1 MADAEERIRDERGP
15 SLAATG
21 SGGTTPTGRA
31 GSMDRERRLL
41 QRVVAVAALVPV
53 LSGLSGVVF
62 GFGLTGDRTMSV
74 SADSHFRYLSGLL
87 LGIGLCFWSTIP
99 SIEEKTTFFRFLTLV
114 VVLGGLARLLGLWLT
129 GLPSLTMLAALMMEL
144 IVTPAL
150 CLWQTRVANRYA
162 DETGVA

>member
-1 MADAEERIRDERGP
+1 MADSEGRTLDGGASSAAGEP
-15 SLAATG
+15 SA
-21 SGGTTPTGRA
+21 TTPDSRA
-31 GSMDRERRLL
+31 GAVDRERRLL
-41 QRVVAVAALVPV
+41 QRVIAVAALVPV

-62 GFGLTGDRTMSV
+62 GFALTGDRAMSV

-114 VVLGGLARLLGLWLT
+114 VVLGGIARLLGLWLT
-129 GLPSLTMLAALMMEL
+129 GVPSLTMLAALFMEL
-144 IVTPAL
+144 VVTPVL

-162 DETGVA
+162 EQTGVA

>member
-1 MADAEERIRDERGP
+1 MADSDGRTLEGA
-15 SLAATG
+15 SLAQAPAG
-21 SGGTTPTGRA
+21 NTPAPRVA
-31 GSMDRERRLL
+31 VIDRERRLL

-62 GFGLTGDRTMSV
+62 GFALTGDRTMSV

-87 LGIGLCFWSTIP
+87 LGIGLCFWSTVP
-99 SIEEKTTFFRFLTLV
+99 AIEEKTTFFRFLTLV

-129 GLPSLTMLAALMMEL
+129 GVPSLTMMAALVMEL
-144 IVTPAL
+144 VVTPAL

-162 DETGVA
+162 EDLGVA

>member
-1 MADAEERIRDERGP
+1 MADSEGRTLDGGASSAAGEP
-15 SLAATG
+15 SA
-21 SGGTTPTGRA
+21 TTPDGRA
-31 GSMDRERRLL
+31 GTVDRERRLL
-41 QRVVAVAALVPV
+41 QQVIAVAALVPV

-62 GFGLTGDRTMSV
+62 GFALTGDRTMSV

-114 VVLGGLARLLGLWLT
+114 VVLGGIARLLGLWLT
-129 GLPSLTMLAALMMEL
+129 GVPSLTMLAALFMEL
-144 IVTPAL
+144 VVTPVL

-162 DETGVA
+162 EESGVA

>member
-1 MADAEERIRDERGP
+1 MADSEGRTLDGGASSAAGEP
-15 SLAATG
+15 SA
-21 SGGTTPTGRA
+21 TTPESRA
-31 GSMDRERRLL
+31 GTVDRERRLL
-41 QRVVAVAALVPV
+41 QQVIAVAALVPV

-62 GFGLTGDRTMSV
+62 GFALTGDRSMSV

-114 VVLGGLARLLGLWLT
+114 VVLGGIARLLGLWLT
-129 GLPSLTMLAALMMEL
+129 GVPSLTMLAALFMEL
-144 IVTPAL
+144 VVTPVL

-162 DETGVA
+162 EETGVA

>member
-1 MADAEERIRDERGP
+1 MADSEGRTLDGGASSAAGEP
-15 SLAATG
+15 SA
-21 SGGTTPTGRA
+21 TTPDSRA
-31 GSMDRERRLL
+31 GTVDRERRLL
-41 QRVVAVAALVPV
+41 QQVIAVAALVPV

-62 GFGLTGDRTMSV
+62 GFALTGDRTMSV

-114 VVLGGLARLLGLWLT
+114 VVLGGIARLLGLWLT
-129 GLPSLTMLAALMMEL
+129 GVPSLTMLAALFMEL
-144 IVTPAL
+144 VVTPVL

-162 DETGVA
+162 EETGVA

>member
-1 MADAEERIRDERGP
+1 MADSEGRTLDGGASSAAGEP
-15 SLAATG
+15 SA
-21 SGGTTPTGRA
+21 TTPDSRA
-31 GSMDRERRLL
+31 GTVDRERRLL
-41 QRVVAVAALVPV
+41 QQVIAVAALVPV

-62 GFGLTGDRTMSV
+62 GFALPGDRAMSV

-114 VVLGGLARLLGLWLT
+114 VVLGGIARLLGLWLT
-129 GLPSLTMLAALMMEL
+129 GVPSLTMLAALFMEL
-144 IVTPAL
+144 VVTPVL

-162 DETGVA
+162 EETGVA

>member
-1 MADAEERIRDERGP
+1 MADSEGRTLDGGASSAAGEP
-15 SLAATG
+15 SA
-21 SGGTTPTGRA
+21 TTPDSRA
-31 GSMDRERRLL
+31 GAVDRERRLL
-41 QRVVAVAALVPV
+41 QQVIAVAALVPV

-62 GFGLTGDRTMSV
+62 GFALTGDRTMSV

-114 VVLGGLARLLGLWLT
+114 VVLGGIARLLGLWLT
-129 GLPSLTMLAALMMEL
+129 GVPSLTMLAALFMEL
-144 IVTPAL
+144 VVTPVL

-162 DETGVA
+162 EETGVA

>member
-1 MADAEERIRDERGP
+1 MADSEGRTLDGGASSAAGEP
-15 SLAATG
+15 SA
-21 SGGTTPTGRA
+21 TTPDSRA
-31 GSMDRERRLL
+31 GTVDRERRLL
-41 QRVVAVAALVPV
+41 QQVIAVAALVPV

-62 GFGLTGDRTMSV
+62 GFALTGDRSMSV

-114 VVLGGLARLLGLWLT
+114 VVLGGIARLLGLWLT
-129 GLPSLTMLAALMMEL
+129 GVPSLTMLAALFMEL
-144 IVTPAL
+144 VVTPVL

-162 DETGVA
+162 EETGVA